1 VPRLL
6 VHVEG
11 ETEEVFVNEVL
22 RERLLASGYERVGAR
37 LLGNA
42 RQRDRRGG
50 IRGWDT
56 VRRDIIRHLT
66 EDPGCIATTMIDY
79 YGLPTSGGKAWP
91 GRAYA
96 TSVPV
101 ANKGP
106 HVEAALLDD
115 LANHM
120 EPGFDRRRFLP
131 FVVMHEFEGLLFS
144 DCAAFARGV
153 GQGALA
159 NSLQEIRDQFDTPE
173 DINDSPITAPS
184 KRVEALIPGYMK
196 PLLGNLA
203 ALEIGL
209 ETITTACP
217 HFRTWRA
224 ELEARASL
232 ELG

>member
-1 VPRLL
+1 RRTSWAGVPDRGRAVPRLL

-91 GRAYA
+91 GR
-96 TSVPV
+96 
-101 ANKGP
+101 
-106 HVEAALLDD
+106 
-115 LANHM
+115 
-120 EPGFDRRRFLP
+120 
-131 FVVMHEFEGLLFS
+131 
-144 DCAAFARGV
+144 
-153 GQGALA
+153 
-159 NSLQEIRDQFDTPE
+159 
-173 DINDSPITAPS
+173 
-184 KRVEALIPGYMK
+184 
-196 PLLGNLA
+196 
-203 ALEIGL
+203 
-209 ETITTACP
+209 
-217 HFRTWRA
+217 
-224 ELEARASL
+224 
-232 ELG
+232 